1 MFRGHQLAVLA
12 VAVLDDSHI
21 VTGSLDNTARVWDVR
36 TGQEIAPPLEH
47 QAAVTSV
54 AVTPDRTAMITGSRD
69 GGVRIWNAAT
79 HAKVAEFKAHDR
91 FVTAIAL
98 AATEDGPRIITG
110 SSDGTARL
118 WHLLPVGQALIDQ
131 AKASVVRCLSPAQ
144 RVRYYLPQ
152 MQPRWCGG
160 EGKYPYNSVSAL
172 IEGRRL
178 LVGGKVDEASALFK
192 EQLGR
197 SSGSAVNDAWAKA
210 YIELGRNHLR
220 AQRNPDAEAMFAEA
234 LKRDPSSNGR
244 IDAEWV
250 DAFIA
255 RGSTL
260 LRERKDDEASRPF
273 ADAVKRNPSASTRI
287 EAEWA
292 TAFFV
297 RGKDLLVEGKVDEA
311 KSVFAEALKHDPSAA
326 SRINTAW
333 VPPTS
338 LSDQSWCGKRK
349 MTRRTSHSPGRCAR
363 ILRGKQT
370 PVPNGRSY
378 IGRGREFS

>member
-1 MFRGHQLAVLA
+1 M
-12 VAVLDDSHI
+12 
-21 VTGSLDNTARVWDVR
+21 
-36 TGQEIAPPLEH
+36 
-47 QAAVTSV
+47 
-54 AVTPDRTAMITGSRD
+54 
-69 GGVRIWNAAT
+69 
-79 HAKVAEFKAHDR
+79 
-91 FVTAIAL
+91 
-98 AATEDGPRIITG
+98 
-110 SSDGTARL
+110 
-118 WHLLPVGQALIDQ
+118 IDQ

-144 RVRYYLPQ
+144 RARYYLPQ

-160 EGKYPYNSVSAL
+160 EGKYPYDSVSAL

-260 LRERKDDEASRPF
+260 LRERKDDEASRTF
-273 ADAVKRNPSASTRI
+273 ADAIKRDPSASTRI

-311 KSVFAEALKHDPSAA
+311 KSVFAEALKRDPSAA

-333 VPPTS
+333 VAAYVALGSKLVREAKNDEADVVFAEALRQDPSREARHPYQMGEC
-338 LSDQSWCGKRK
+338 LHRA
-349 MTRRTSHSPGRCAR
+349 RPGVAASS
-363 ILRGKQT
+363 Q
-370 PVPNGRSY
+370 
-378 IGRGREFS
+378 